1 INIRAAADGMKVG
14 EVGSIEHA
22 RIHGESNLNT
32 FRDGF
37 RVLRTI
43 FSEYGRM
50 RRRNRGTVRRPDGV
64 ILRQLPAASR
74 GLGAAVNPA
83 PAPTT
88 EPTAPRPAG
97 HLNRAIR
104 HDDL

>member
-1 INIRAAADGMKVG
+1 MKVG

-43 FSEYGRM
+43 FSEYGRTRG
-50 RRRNRGTVRRPDGV
+50 RRGAHRRVQHQRVTIESRPLDKAFPIGS
-64 ILRQLPAASR
+64 LR
-74 GLGAAVNPA
+74 A
-83 PAPTT
+83 PAL
-88 EPTAPRPAG
+88 ER
-97 HLNRAIR
+97 
-104 HDDL
+104 